1 MRPRTISCKMDKRTI
16 LAFVL
21 IAVIFLSWSYFFAP
35 TPPEQDP
42 KQAKN
47 DTSGATASPQQT
59 PGAVNSPP
67 PPLVPQQQ
75 PKTLLDSRYERFTQG
90 AQRYITIESPLYKA
104 ILNTRGGLLARF
116 QLNKY
121 KTWYGDPVQLIED
134 KRDFNGEL
142 GIAYETPDGR
152 YIGTQH
158 MIFQIDG
165 PEKVTLG
172 EKDSV
177 VITARLALA
186 DSSDT
191 TGTAAVP
198 TIEKRY
204 VFRGNSYG
212 IGFEVMMRDM
222 TSELANNKYELSWIS
237 GLKYQE
243 HNSVA
248 ESGAAKT
255 HVMVGGDIND
265 VDAHE
270 IGVPLEQ
277 RYTGQINWVGT
288 NVKYFGMAIIPD
300 QPLSNAT
307 SIINGT
313 AYAADSSGMV
323 EKYAVRLDV
332 PATPNVAQRYTVF
345 LGPLDYNILSDYNL
359 QPMLDMGARF
369 VIRPIAEFFLMPILR
384 FLHSFIGNYGIVIIV
399 FSLFI
404 RLLLWPL
411 SIPQIKS
418 ARKMQLLQP
427 EIAKV
432 RERFKDDP
440 QKQQMET
447 MKLNS
452 EYGVNPLAGCLPMV
466 LQMPILYALWSTFSS
481 AIDLRQ
487 AGFAL
492 WIHDLSI
499 PDAVL
504 QLPFSIPLLGDKISG
519 LAVIMGAT
527 LFIQQKMMITDPKQ
541 KAMVY
546 FMPVLLTLAFN
557 HLPSGLNLYY
567 LTFNLLAI
575 GQQVYMT
582 KFSKNTLTLE
592 QMRAEAKNKKKG
604 WLSQKLAEAQQMAE
618 LQQKGN
624 TTSPNRKVDGRTAVE
639 PGSRKKN

>member
-1 MRPRTISCKMDKRTI
+1 MMDKRTI

-21 IAVIFLSWSYFFAP
+21 IAAIFLSWSYFFSP
-35 TPPEQDP
+35 TPPAQDP
-42 KQAKN
+42 KLAK
-47 DTSGATASPQQT
+47 DST
-59 PGAVNSPP
+59 PGAVHSPEQPVNVANSPA
-67 PPLVPQQQ
+67 LGGDSI
-75 PKTLLDSRYERFTQG
+75 PKTLLDSRYAQFTRG

-121 KTWYGDPVQLIED
+121 KAWYGDPVQLIED
-134 KRDFNGEL
+134 RKDFPGDL
-142 GIAYETPDGR
+142 GISYETPDGR

-165 PEKVTLG
+165 PDKVTLG

-204 VFRGNSYG
+204 VFHGDSYG

-222 TSELANNKYELSWIS
+222 ASELANSKYELSWAS

-243 HNSVA
+243 HNSVG
-248 ESGAAKT
+248 ESGAAKA
-255 HVMVGGDIND
+255 HVMVAGDIND

-270 IGVPLEQ
+270 IGVPMEQ
-277 RYTGQINWVGT
+277 RHTGQIDWIGT
-288 NVKYFGMAIIPD
+288 NVKYFGMAIIPSK
-300 QPLSNAT
+300 PLINAT
-307 SIINGT
+307 SIVNGS
-313 AYAADSSGMV
+313 ARAADSSGMV
-323 EKYAVRLDV
+323 ETYGVRLQI
-332 PATPNVAQRYTVF
+332 PATPNVAQNFTVF
-345 LGPLDYNILSDYNL
+345 VGPLDYNILSKYHL

-384 FLHSFIGNYGIVIIV
+384 FLHSFIGNYGVVIIV
-399 FSLFI
+399 FSIFI

-427 EIAKV
+427 EIAKL

-447 MKLNS
+447 MKLNG
-452 EYGVNPLAGCLPMV
+452 EYGINPLAGCLPMV

-487 AGFAL
+487 ASFAL

-499 PDAVL
+499 PDAVI

-519 LAVIMGAT
+519 LAMIMGAT
-527 LFIQQKMMITDPKQ
+527 LFVQQKMMITDPKQ

-546 FMPVLLTLAFN
+546 FMPILLTLAFN

-575 GQQVYMT
+575 AQQVYMT

-618 LQQKGN
+618 VQQKGN
-624 TTSPNRKVDGRTAVE
+624 ASTPNRKVDGRTPVE